1 MRSEI
6 DLLRAIATDPEA
18 DAPRLAFADWKEDG
32 GDADRAEFVRIQ
44 CALAALPQNERNY
57 QSLHLRQLDLLRK
70 HSSEWESQLL
80 DQVQLTTGR
89 RWFGRKAKTPTS
101 IKPVYHRGFVEDV
114 TLDLATFLGTAQDL
128 GRVLPLRTLRTYC
141 PRKVDASA
149 LILALADCTAL
160 KALHNLQIELSDWPN
175 RELTR
180 LLDSAQL
187 RGLTSLCLIGRM
199 NESAGQAL
207 LGARLLAR
215 LERLELR
222 GIGQARTSEAV
233 LASNAIRH
241 LKRIKLSGAK
251 LSAAALATL
260 PATEAFTQL
269 ESISFADNPIGDYD
283 AMGLLNWLPPSL
295 TRLDLSATECG
306 DGTAASLAAASAL
319 RRLGTLNLR
328 RNRLG
333 DLGAMMLADSP
344 NLLSSTH
351 VDLRNN
357 PITHR
362 VRNALHVRLGHHILV

>member
-6 DLLRAIATDPEA
+6 DLLRAIVADPEA
-18 DAPRLAFADWKEDG
+18 DAPRLAYADWKEDC

-44 CALAALPQNERNY
+44 CALAALPQNERSC
-57 QSLHLRQLDLLRK
+57 QSLHLRQLELLRK
-70 HSSEWESQLL
+70 HCSEWESQLL
-80 DQVQLTTGR
+80 DQVQLTLGR
-89 RWFGRKAKTPTS
+89 RWFGRKAKTQTS

-128 GRVLPLRTLRTYC
+128 SRVLPLRTLRTYC

-149 LILALADCTAL
+149 LILALADCPAL
-160 KALHNLQIELSDWPN
+160 KAIHNLQIELSVWPD
-175 RELTR
+175 RELSR

-199 NESAGQAL
+199 NESAGQTL

-222 GIGQARTSEAV
+222 GIGHARTSEAV
-233 LASNAIRH
+233 LASVAIRH
-241 LKRIKLSGAK
+241 LMRVRLSGAE
-251 LSAAALATL
+251 LSSAALAAL
-260 PATEAFTQL
+260 PVTEEFSQL
-269 ESISFADNPIGDYD
+269 GSISFADNPIGDFD
-283 AMGLLNWLPPSL
+283 AMELLNWLPTSL

-306 DGTAASLAAASAL
+306 DQTVASLVATSAL
-319 RRLGTLNLR
+319 RRLDTLNLS

-333 DLGAMMLADSP
+333 DQGAMMLADSP

-357 PITHR
+357 PITRR